1 MATTTATRRLAA
13 ILAAHVVGYSRL
25 MGADEEGTHERF
37 KAHLRDLVE
46 PKIREHHGRTI
57 KTIGDGMLTRDQRPG
72 FVPLKGLSA
81 RVGEAMRR
89 TSTIADVSTGATAAA
104 GA

>member
-46 PKIREHHGRTI
+46 PKIREHHGRTE
-57 KTIGDGMLTRDQRPG
+57 DARRPCCVG
-72 FVPLKGLSA
+72 RAASA
-81 RVGEAMRR
+81 
-89 TSTIADVSTGATAAA
+89 SLQ
-104 GA
+104 